1 MSIPLTFHK
10 LNDKWDLYYHLPND
24 NNWNLL
30 SYKVI
35 MKNIDNVEA
44 VNALNENIDDNIIK
58 NIMLFVMRNG
68 ITPLWEDPK
77 NRSGGCFS
85 FKVINKYVP
94 NIWKSLL
101 CALCGETLMQDVK
114 KNNFINGI
122 TISPKKNFCVIK
134 IWMSTCEF
142 HDPSILI
149 NIRNLSKEGCIFKR
163 HEPEF

>member
-94 NIWKSLL
+94 KIWKS
-101 CALCGETLMQDVK
+101 
-114 KNNFINGI
+114 
-122 TISPKKNFCVIK
+122 
-134 IWMSTCEF
+134 
-142 HDPSILI
+142 
-149 NIRNLSKEGCIFKR
+149 
-163 HEPEF
+163 